1 MLTARG
7 LGRPQPT
14 GTATRTTTSGVDTR
28 KCTAALRYPMTQQQ
42 TYPSR
47 YYAKELMMPLYSW
60 VRAVV
65 LG

>member
-47 YYAKELMMPLYSW
+47 Y
-60 VRAVV
+60 
-65 LG
+65 